1 MSEPESKNPPPC
13 GLYLCIAENPDMDKV
28 LLALRQ
34 AAMVINRSAFDRN
47 MHVVELAAGPE
58 GQGAG
63 QGTGREKTEA
73 LVQIVKMEGLVA
85 IIKGDA
91 QAAKDMQAD
100 GVLLADANA
109 IAPARAL
116 LGEEAIIGLAC
127 GQDKALAQKAHERG
141 ADYVSFGDA
150 QVFAPIALLNWW
162 STLSQAPALAS
173 GNLTND
179 DVAAYLAAGATFLDC
194 SDYVWN
200 HPKGVMQGTVN
211 MLYAIELAAG
221 AGNRRAN

>member
-1 MSEPESKNPPPC
+1 MSEPAPKQAPPC
-13 GLYLCIAENPDMDKV
+13 GLYLCIAENPDMDRI
-28 LLALRQ
+28 LPALRQ

-47 MHVVELAAGPE
+47 MHVVELAVGQE
-58 GQGAG
+58 GKQE
-63 QGTGREKTEA
+63 GRDKTEA
-73 LVQIVKMEGLVA
+73 LVQLVKKEGLVA

-100 GVLLADANA
+100 GVLLADPAA

-116 LGEEAIIGLAC
+116 LGDEAIIGLAC

-141 ADYVSFGDA
+141 ADYVGFGDA
-150 QVFAPIALLNWW
+150 QSFASIPLLNWW
-162 STLSQAPALAS
+162 STLSPAPALAS

-179 DVAAYLAAGATFLDC
+179 DAAAYIAAGATFLDC
-194 SDYVWN
+194 SDYIWN
-200 HPKGVMQGTVN
+200 HPKSVMQGTVN

-221 AGNRRAN
+221 TGKQAN